1 MILQVEL
8 KSIMMFVALATG
20 VYLVHRFTSLHLEL
34 PIAIAA
40 TMGTAVAILL
50 GFKNNSAFDRWWEA
64 RKIWG
69 AIVNSSRTFG
79 VQLLTYT
86 DCNEVLSE
94 SERQDL
100 LQDLYRRHLA
110 YINTLRLQLRGLETA
125 PAIKQWLSHDDVEHL
140 KDARNQATQIL
151 TRQGLVL
158 RKMAKKKLLDQFRLF
173 ELMQTIGAF
182 FDHQGKAERI
192 KGTPLMRHYSNFTTA
207 FVWILVLLLPLCFVE
222 ALGWKM
228 IPLVVLISQVF
239 IMLDRAG
246 TFTEEPFDN
255 SFNDVAMNAICR
267 TIEIDMLQQL
277 GATEIPVPL
286 EPIEGVLM

>member
-182 FDHQGKAERI
+182 FDHQGKAER
-192 KGTPLMRHYSNFTTA
+192 
-207 FVWILVLLLPLCFVE
+207 VLLLPLCFVE